1 MEIEVGEYVRN
12 KQGRIFEIIA
22 KDYNEYLTNTIYDG
36 NKHKGY
42 QGRYDHGVKN
52 YLLYLTKEQLSECKH
67 SKNIIDLIEEGDYVN
82 GEYVAVIE
90 KDKEGNI
97 TDICYEEENEGQ
109 LYSIGD
115 IKSIITK
122 EQFSQM
128 EYKLEE

>member
-1 MEIEVGEYVRN
+1 MEIEVGDYIRFDDG
-12 KQGRIFEIIA
+12 KII
-22 KDYNEYLTNTIYDG
+22 KVIKEEVDYY
-36 NKHKGY
+36 
-42 QGRYDHGVKN
+42 N
-52 YLLYLTKEQLSECKH
+52 YLIKDVFETQNTHSIKKY
-67 SKNIIDLIEEGDYVN
+67 SKNIMDLIEEGDYVN

-115 IKSIITK
+115 IKSIVTK